1 MPRDHDV
8 TQWLERNGWH
18 YAGNDMWRPP
28 DGGRTVTRN
37 DAIGAQNRRDALR
50 QQRIPREIFHVVTKS
65 GKVVGPAELTREDI
79 EVAVEAANKLPEALI
94 YGPYTL
100 AHYKL
105 VES

>member
-8 TQWLERNGWH
+8 TQWLERNGWR
-18 YAGNDMWRPP
+18 YAGSNMWRSPS
-28 DGGRTVTRN
+28 GGVVPRN
-37 DAIGAQNRRDALR
+37 DAIGMQNRRDELR

-79 EVAVEAANKLPEALI
+79 DAAVKAANELPEALI
-94 YGPYTL
+94 YGPYSV

-105 VES
+105 VEG